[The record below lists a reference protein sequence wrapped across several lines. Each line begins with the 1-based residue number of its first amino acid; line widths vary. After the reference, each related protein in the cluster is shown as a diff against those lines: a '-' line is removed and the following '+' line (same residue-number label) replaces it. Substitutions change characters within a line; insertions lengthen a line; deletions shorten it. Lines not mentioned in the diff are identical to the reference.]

1 LEIIQFNL
9 MHAYVMLRVRQF
21 IYKKKITIHVMTH
34 NLQFYESFIILI
46 IFSNLTVISHDNEDD
61 FSDLC

>member
-1 LEIIQFNL
+1 
-9 MHAYVMLRVRQF
+9 
-21 IYKKKITIHVMTH
+21 MTH